1 MTTTPSL
8 QTIGRTLRNTTND
21 IRSADIED
29 GIYAGDT
36 LRIEFENGRI
46 FYAAYDKDEPS
57 CLLWAEYY
65 YDEND
70 VERVL
75 NAAYGERDMS
85 DGDIAALYYAL
96 KAF

>member
-1 MTTTPSL
+1 MTTPTLHNIAS
-8 QTIGRTLRNTTND
+8 TLRNTTND

-29 GIYAGDT
+29 GTYAGDT

-46 FYAAYDKDEPS
+46 FYATYDKDEPS
-57 CLLWAEYY
+57 LLLWAEYY

-70 VERVL
+70 VEEVL

-85 DGDIAALYYAL
+85 DGDVAALYYAL

>member
-1 MTTTPSL
+1 MTTPTL
-8 QTIGRTLRNTTND
+8 QAIGSTLRNTTND
-21 IRSADIED
+21 IRSAGIED
-29 GIYAGDT
+29 GTYAGDT

-57 CLLWAEYY
+57 LLLWAEYY
-65 YDEND
+65 YDYND
-70 VERVL
+70 VEVL

-85 DGDIAALYYAL
+85 DGDVAALYYDL

>member
-8 QTIGRTLRNTTND
+8 RAIGTTIDVAAND
-21 IRSADIED
+21 ISSVGIED
-29 GIYAGDT
+29 GTRAGDT
-36 LRIEFENGRI
+36 LRIEFEDGRI

-57 CLLWAEYY
+57 LLLWAEYY

-70 VERVL
+70 VEGVL

-85 DGDIAALYYAL
+85 DGDVAALYYAL
-96 KAF
+96 KDF

>member
-1 MTTTPSL
+1 MTTTPTL
-8 QTIGRTLRNTTND
+8 QAIGTTLDIAAND
-21 IRSADIED
+21 IRSLSIED
-29 GIYAGDT
+29 GSRAGDT
-36 LRIEFENGRI
+36 LRIEFEDGRI

-57 CLLWAEYY
+57 LLLWAEYY

-70 VERVL
+70 VEGVL

-96 KAF
+96 KDF

>member
-1 MTTTPSL
+1 MTTPTL
-8 QTIGRTLRNTTND
+8 QTIASTLRNTTND

-29 GIYAGDT
+29 GIHAGDT

-46 FYAAYDKDEPS
+46 FYAVYDEDEPS
-57 CLLWAEYY
+57 TLMWAEYY

-70 VERVL
+70 VEEVL
-75 NAAYGERDMS
+75 NEGGERDMS

>member
-1 MTTTPSL
+1 MTTPALHNIAS
-8 QTIGRTLRNTTND
+8 TLRNTTND

-46 FYAAYDKDEPS
+46 FCAAYDKDEPA
-57 CLLWAEYY
+57 LLMWAEYY

-70 VERVL
+70 VEGVL

>member
-1 MTTTPSL
+1 MTTPTL
-8 QTIGRTLRNTTND
+8 HNIARTLRNTTDD

-36 LRIEFENGRI
+36 LRIEFEDGRI
-46 FYAAYDKDEPS
+46 FYADYDEDEPS
-57 CLLWAEYY
+57 LLLWAEYY

-70 VERVL
+70 VEEVL
-75 NAAYGERDMS
+75 NEDGERDMS
-85 DGDIAALYYAL
+85 DGDVAALYYAL

>member
-8 QTIGRTLRNTTND
+8 QTIATTLHNTTND

-36 LRIEFENGRI
+36 LRIEFEDGRI
-46 FYAAYDKDEPS
+46 FYADYDEDEPS
-57 CLLWAEYY
+57 LLLWAEYY

-70 VERVL
+70 VEEVL
-75 NAAYGERDMS
+75 NEDGERDMS
-85 DGDIAALYYAL
+85 DGDVAALYYAL
-96 KAF
+96 KNF

>member
-1 MTTTPSL
+1 MTTPTI
-8 QTIGRTLRNTTND
+8 QTIASTIRNTTND
-21 IRSADIED
+21 IRSVDIED
-29 GIYAGDT
+29 GIYRTDDT

-46 FYAAYDKDEPS
+46 FYADYDEDEPS
-57 CLLWAEYY
+57 LLMWAEYY

-70 VERVL
+70 VEEVL
-75 NAAYGERDMS
+75 NEGGERDMS

>member
-1 MTTTPSL
+1 MATPTLHNIAS
-8 QTIGRTLRNTTND
+8 TLRNTTND

-46 FYAAYDKDEPS
+46 FYAAYDEDEPS
-57 CLLWAEYY
+57 HLMWAEYY

-70 VERVL
+70 VEKVL
-75 NAAYGERDMS
+75 NEDGERDMS
-85 DGDIAALYYAL
+85 DGDVAALYYAL
-96 KAF
+96 KNF

>member
-8 QTIGRTLRNTTND
+8 RAIGTTIDVAAND
-21 IRSADIED
+21 IHSADIED

-36 LRIEFENGRI
+36 LRIEFEDGRI
-46 FYAAYDKDEPS
+46 FYTTYDEDEPS
-57 CLLWAEYY
+57 LLMWSEYY

-70 VERVL
+70 VEEVL
-75 NAAYGERDMS
+75 NEGGERDMS
-85 DGDIAALYYAL
+85 DGDVAALYYAL

>member
-1 MTTTPSL
+1 MATPTLQAIGTTL
-8 QTIGRTLRNTTND
+8 DIAAND
-21 IRSADIED
+21 IRSLSIED
-29 GIYAGDT
+29 GARAGDT

-57 CLLWAEYY
+57 LLLLAEYY

-70 VERVL
+70 VEGVL

-96 KAF
+96 KNF